1 MSRTS
6 SPSFKMKKTKYTLRS
21 CVRFVDYSTKEDAES
36 AKEFIDKHGC
46 CGVCGK
52 NHTIKEYPSK

>member
-1 MSRTS
+1 
-6 SPSFKMKKTKYTLRS
+6 MKKTKYTLRS